1 MKAWSKR
8 SLSNTSME
16 KEKIVLPSMESRNL
30 ELLATIPVN
39 GTYLLGVYKGSLSE
53 YDILLKYR
61 QKEGE
66 RWSRLR
72 TPKHIHWAV
81 DVLIKH
87 YSEPKQ
93 TDLLLNHLLKIW
105 GKTAPLKNDKERDA
119 LLNTEH
125 LLSEVNKEAKD
136 YPKLA
141 GKGEYSVKFL
151 ILIAKL
157 LMVQEKTNR
166 NDAYM
171 FKNLLEKLKDH
182 KNIFEIVSA
191 ASFAGR

>member
-1 MKAWSKR
+1 
-8 SLSNTSME
+8 ME
-16 KEKIVLPSMESRNL
+16 TRGF
-30 ELLATIPVN
+30 ELLAIIPVN
-39 GTYLLGVYKGSLSE
+39 GTYLLGVYKGTLSE

-61 QKEGE
+61 HKEGE

-87 YSEPKQ
+87 YSEPQ
-93 TDLLLNHLLKIW
+93 ETDLLLEHLLEIW
-105 GKTAPLKNDKERDA
+105 ENTNPIKKKEERDA
-119 LLNTEH
+119 LLKTEN
-125 LLSEVNKEAKD
+125 LLSEVNKEAKY

-166 NDAYM
+166 NDAFM
-171 FKNLLEKLKDH
+171 FEKLLKQLKAHND
-182 KNIFEIVSA
+182 IFKIVA
-191 ASFAGR
+191 TATLTRR

>member
-1 MKAWSKR
+1 
-8 SLSNTSME
+8 
-16 KEKIVLPSMESRNL
+16 MESGNL
-30 ELLATIPVN
+30 KLLAVVPVN
-39 GTYLLGVYKGSLSE
+39 GTYLLGVYEGSLSD

-93 TDLLLNHLLKIW
+93 TDLLLTHLLTIW
-105 GKTAPLKNDKERDA
+105 SETAPIKTDEERDE
-119 LLNTEH
+119 LLNTEN
-125 LLSEVNKEAKD
+125 LLAEVNEEAKE
-136 YPKLA
+136 YSKLA

-171 FKNLLEKLKDH
+171 FGLLLEQLKKH
-182 KNIFEIVSA
+182 KDIFKIVSTA
-191 ASFAGR
+191 THSRR

>member
-1 MKAWSKR
+1 
-8 SLSNTSME
+8 ME
-16 KEKIVLPSMESRNL
+16 NDYDKLPSMEVKNFK
-30 ELLATIPVN
+30 LLAVVPIN
-39 GTYLLGVYKGSLSE
+39 GTYLMGIYQGSLSE
-53 YDILLKYR
+53 YDILIKYR
-61 QKEGE
+61 QKEDGN
-66 RWSRLR
+66 WSRTR

-87 YSEPKQ
+87 YSEPLE
-93 TDLLLNHLLKIW
+93 TDQLLSHLLEIW
-105 GKTAPLKNDKERDA
+105 EQTTPLKTEAERDSM
-119 LLNTEH
+119 LNTEH
-125 LLSEVNKEAKD
+125 LLSEVNNEAAK

-171 FKNLLEKLKDH
+171 FRNLLERLKDH
-182 KNIFEIVSA
+182 RNIFEIVSA
-191 ASFAGR
+191 ASFSGR